1 MVLLNF
7 SFCSIHIVLT
17 HLWSLLC
24 TDGENKW
31 KTPQPPP
38 SIQWVPGGQRCTDTM
53 HSALHGAAKSSRA
66 RTRACTVLGCDHI
79 QRGKQPEKLGAASQR
94 CQESSCCVWRIH
106 HSTISLWYRRAGEPL
121 LPGTGILPS
130 KCLWLLKLMSGN
142 SPYTGATS
150 LPPAGAAASAEFR
163 AH

>member
-1 MVLLNF
+1 MERINGKLHSPLLPF
-7 SFCSIHIVLT
+7 SECQVGSDARALCT
-17 HLWSLLC
+17 LLC
-24 TDGENKW
+24 MGLPRAAE
-31 KTPQPPP
+31 
-38 SIQWVPGGQRCTDTM
+38 PG
-53 HSALHGAAKSSRA
+53 
-66 RTRACTVLGCDHI
+66 TRACTVLGCDHI

-130 KCLWLLKLMSGN
+130 KCHWLLKLMSGN
-142 SPYTGATS
+142 SPYTGAAS